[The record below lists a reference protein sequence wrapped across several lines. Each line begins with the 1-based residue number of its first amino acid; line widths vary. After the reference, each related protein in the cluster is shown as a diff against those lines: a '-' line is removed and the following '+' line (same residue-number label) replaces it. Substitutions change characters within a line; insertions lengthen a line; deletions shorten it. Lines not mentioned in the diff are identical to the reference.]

1 MPSASFF
8 GAVMSEKKQS
18 TPEDLQKDFEDL
30 IKQRFGGTIQLFS
43 KQVNPGAAFADGDGD
58 ETANQTQSSSTFEFG
73 MKPRDVK
80 EYLDRY
86 IIRQDEAKKALSIAI
101 CDHYNHIQH
110 IMRHPSENQEA
121 YAKQNVLLLGP
132 TGVGKTFLIR
142 KIADLIGVPFIK
154 ADATRFSETGYV
166 GANVD
171 DLVRDLV
178 AQADGDI
185 ERAQC
190 GIIYLDEADK
200 LATPSNSL
208 SGRDVNGRGVQ
219 FGLLRL
225 MEETDVDLRAG
236 NDLQS
241 QMQVLMDFNRK
252 GKSKHVVNTGNI
264 LFIVSGAFSGL
275 EDIIRK
281 RLNTHTIGFDAPK
294 KAFRDDKDIL
304 NLAST
309 EDFVNYGFE
318 PEFIGRLPVRV
329 HCKELEEDDLYKILT
344 DSSTSIVRQYERAF
358 QHYGIVIE
366 FSEAALREIAR
377 LAKKENTGARALM
390 TICERALRPFK
401 FELPSTSIH
410 HLVVQPELIR
420 DPELSLTIL
429 LNQMEQSELHDQ
441 EQQVHA
447 YARTFSE
454 RHGLNI
460 SFTWQCARQIAKEAQ
475 KNETPIA
482 QFCETLLHSY
492 EHGLKLIQKSSGA
505 INFELSE
512 KILENSQNYLESIIR
527 DAFSHFDYHSAPT
540 AKAQES
546 DIF

>member
-1 MPSASFF
+1 MT
-8 GAVMSEKKQS
+8 ERKQS
-18 TPEDLQKDFEDL
+18 TPEDIQKEFEDL
-30 IKQRFGGTIQLFS
+30 VKQRFGGTVQFFS
-43 KQVNPGAAFADGDGD
+43 RQINPGSAFADGEGEDKASQA
-58 ETANQTQSSSTFEFG
+58 TSSSSFEFA

-80 EYLDRY
+80 EYLDHY
-86 IIRQDEAKKALSIAI
+86 IIRQDDAKKALSIAV
-101 CDHYNHIQH
+101 CDHYNHIQYM
-110 IMRHPSENQEA
+110 MRHPTENNDE

-142 KIADLIGVPFIK
+142 KIADLIGVPFVK

-200 LATPSNSL
+200 LATPSNTF

-252 GKSKHVVNTGNI
+252 GKSKHVVNTGKI

-275 EDIIRK
+275 ADLIRK
-281 RLNTHTIGFDAPK
+281 RLNANTIGFDAEK
-294 KAFRDDKDIL
+294 KSLRNDEDIL
-304 NLAST
+304 RFAST
-309 EDFVNYGFE
+309 EDFINYGFE

-329 HCKELEEDDLYKILT
+329 HCRHLEEDDLYRILT
-344 DSSTSIVRQYERAF
+344 DSRASIIRQYERAF
-358 QHYGIVIE
+358 EHYGIHIE
-366 FSEAALREIAR
+366 FSEASLREIAR

-401 FELPSTSIH
+401 FELPSTIIH
-410 HLVVQPELIR
+410 HLMVQPELIR
-420 DPELSLTIL
+420 DPELTLRL
-429 LNQMEQSELHDQ
+429 MLNQIEASELH
-441 EQQVHA
+441 ELEEQVHTF
-447 YARTFSE
+447 ARTFSE
-454 RHGLNI
+454 RYRLNI
-460 SFTWQCARQIAKEAQ
+460 SFTWESARQIAKEAQ
-475 KNETPIA
+475 LRETPVA
-482 QFCETLLHSY
+482 QFCENLLQSY
-492 EHGLKLIQKSSGA
+492 EHGLKLIQQSTGTTD
-505 INFELSE
+505 FEFSE
-512 KILENSQNYLESIIR
+512 KILENPQNYLENIIR
-527 DAFSHFDYHSAPT
+527 ESFSHFDYRPGGP
-540 AKAQES
+540 KVQES
-546 DIF
+546 DNF